1 MKTFI
6 KLSFLLF
13 LSTIILSCNP
23 DEEMVN
29 PPANSTTPTMTFNC
43 YLDGVNYTFTG
54 DYPQGIGGGGTSAGT
69 LNAGIFS
76 LVLNQPIAGGYQ
88 PFSITISMA
97 MNAPQTGSFVFN
109 SLSPSTNSLIV
120 VKNINAN
127 SVLDPNNI
135 VASYIYGGDVTMNIT
150 EFGTTSYTTNP
161 QNPGRIKGNFSGVV
175 QEPNGTE
182 HTISGTFDSIRII

>member
-6 KLSFLLF
+6 KFSFLLF

-54 DYPQGIGGGGTSAGT
+54 DYPQGIGGGGTSGGT

-88 PFSITISMA
+88 PFGVTFILP
-97 MNAPQTGSFVFN
+97 MNAPQTGTIIFGPMS
-109 SLSPSTNSLIV
+109 STNGVTVMTQSSPG
-120 VKNINAN
+120 
-127 SVLDPNNI
+127 SVMI
-135 VASYIYGGDVTMNIT
+135 ASNTTGGQVSMNIT